1 MLTLIKR
8 DNTVFSVLLNQ
19 DQKER
24 HDRLGVRP
32 IKRFFSL
39 LSVFHKPLQ
48 EPVWSDTLQFP
59 FYIIGGQI
67 AERICVCIYECESG
81 GSAVYAADAAP
92 FHFSS
97 FPAPSAYLSR
107 WRMRSREKPL
117 ISASLFYVRAVR
129 KKSRRITQTDFQFS
143 LCNKQMH

>member
-8 DNTVFSVLLNQ
+8 DNTHFFSIIKPSP
-19 DQKER
+19 KER
-24 HDRLGVRP
+24 HDRHRVRP
-32 IKRFFSL
+32 IKRFCSR

-59 FYIIGGQI
+59 FYIIGEQI
-67 AERICVCIYECESG
+67 AERIYECESG
-81 GSAVYAADAAP
+81 GSAVYAADAGP

-117 ISASLFYVRAVR
+117 ISASLFYVHAVR
-129 KKSRRITQTDFQFS
+129 KKSRRITRTDFQFS